1 MNTEEKTM
9 IPNKKQLTRYPNLW
23 KHLKLHLNGYPWKDR
38 RNWLKFMEVA
48 GIKDPDFAIAR
59 IPMFLWGWPAP
70 IITVEDL
77 SYRGQAVY
85 GTFHAHQ
92 PNEIRLSKDMAS
104 RFEATP
110 NNKKGQQLVVVKT
123 LHEMVHWARFNFFRL
138 SPLKVK
144 RESSALELGDHFER
158 KAYRRVLQ
166 MRDNEW

>member
-1 MNTEEKTM
+1 M
-9 IPNKKQLTRYPNLW
+9 IPNKKQLTHYPNLW
-23 KHLKLHLNGYPWKDR
+23 KHLKLHLNGYPWKNR

-48 GIKDPDFAIAR
+48 GILDPDFAIAR

-77 SYRGQAVY
+77 SHRRPPVY
-85 GTFHAHQ
+85 GTFSETL

-138 SPLKVK
+138 SPRKVK
-144 RESSALELGDHFER
+144 RESGMRELGNAFEL
-158 KAYRRVLQ
+158 KVYRRVLQ
-166 MRDNEW
+166 MRNNEW